1 VTINIDQNNYIETGN
16 EAAGARIV
24 IHDQADMP
32 YPEDVGILAKAGMLT
47 SIHISRVG
55 DAHIAVLV
63 NCSKQKCTTFN

>member
-1 VTINIDQNNYIETGN
+1 MNIDQDNYIEAGN

-47 SIHISRVG
+47 SIHVSRVG
-55 DAHIAVLV
+55 TYILQV
-63 NCSKQKCTTFN
+63 NHKLAT

>member
-1 VTINIDQNNYIETGN
+1 MNIDQDDYIETGN

-55 DAHIAVLV
+55 
-63 NCSKQKCTTFN
+63 NGSYCSACKLQQNYCVSLLS